1 MFDSIR
7 KHQRLL
13 QFILLI
19 LIFPAFAFFGIQG
32 YDRFLSDG
40 DAVARVGDAKITRQ
54 EFELA
59 RQRQL
64 DQMRQVFGGQVDP
77 AMLDNAAARA
87 EILEGLVTQRA
98 LMLEAAEQRIVV
110 SDDTLRR
117 TILAIPDLVRA
128 DGSFDMERYRA
139 LLAAQGRNEA
149 MFEAELRSD
158 LAMQALPGAISQT
171 PVVPEALVDRVARL
185 GEQTREIRQRT
196 FLPADFQSAVD
207 TSDEALKRFH
217 EQNAGAFETPEQ
229 ARVEYLLLE
238 PAAIEAAIQ
247 LNPDEVR
254 AYYEQNKARYATAE
268 QRRASHI
275 LITVDPGADD
285 AAKKAA
291 RDKAQ
296 AIRDKLAGGADFAEL
311 ARSESQ
317 DPGSAPSGGDLGFF
331 SASMMVKPFADA
343 AFALKE
349 GEISQVVES
358 EFGYHVIRVT
368 GIRPGT
374 ERPFQTVRGEIE
386 AEIRKQQSAGRFAEA
401 AENFSNLVYEQADS
415 LAPAA
420 ERFGL
425 KVEAASEVRRD
436 GVQALPR
443 EHPLNH
449 PRVLQ
454 ALFSDDSLAGKRNT
468 QAVDI
473 GGGRLVSARIVEHS
487 PARRQPFEEVRDE
500 VRKRLVARESAQAAR
515 KAGETLLAELRG
527 GKAQPG
533 AEFGEARTIPRA
545 PSEALPQPAVESI
558 FQVDAAKLPGYAGAA
573 VVDGGYAVFA
583 VTRVIE
589 ADDKLLAERKPL
601 YRRQLE
607 QAYSQAALSAYVE
620 AVKARRKI
628 VRNEQAI
635 APAAV
640 DR

>member
-40 DAVARVGDAKITRQ
+40 DSVAKVGDSSITRQ

-64 DQMRQVFGGQVDP
+64 EQMRQVFGGQVDP
-77 AMLDNAAARA
+77 AMLDNAGARA

-98 LMLEAAEQRIVV
+98 LMLEASDQRIVV

-117 TILAIPDLVRA
+117 TILAIPDLVKA

-149 MFEAELRSD
+149 MFEAELRRD

-171 PVVPEALVDRVARL
+171 PVVPDALVERVTRL

-196 FLPADFQSAVD
+196 FVPADFASSVD
-207 TSDEALKRFH
+207 TSEEALKRYH
-217 EQNAGAFETPEQ
+217 EQNAAAFETPEQ
-229 ARVEYLLLE
+229 AKVEYLVLE
-238 PAAIEAAIQ
+238 PSAIEATIK

-275 LITVDPGADD
+275 LVTVPEGASEAD
-285 AAKKAA
+285 KKAA

-296 AIRDKLAGGADFAEL
+296 ALRDKLAAGADFAEL
-311 ARSESQ
+311 AKAESQ

-349 GEISQVVES
+349 GEISEVVES
-358 EFGYHVIRVT
+358 EFGYHVIKLT
-368 GIRPGT
+368 GIRPGV
-374 ERPFQTVRGEIE
+374 ERAFQTVRAEIE

-401 AENFSNLVYEQADS
+401 AESFSNLVYEQADT
-415 LAPAA
+415 LNPAA

-425 KVEAASEVRRD
+425 KVETAEKVGRD
-436 GVQALPR
+436 GVESLPR
-443 EHPLNH
+443 EHPLNQ
-449 PRVLQ
+449 RRLLE
-454 ALFSDDSLAGKRNT
+454 ALFSAESIANRRNT

-473 GGGRLVSARIVEHS
+473 GEGRLVSARIVEHS
-487 PARRQPFEEVRDE
+487 PARRQAFDEVRDE
-500 VRKRLVARESAQAAR
+500 VRKRLVARESAAAAR
-515 KAGETLLAELRG
+515 KAGEALLADLRA
-527 GKAQPG
+527 GKAQPDG
-533 AEFGEARTIPRA
+533 AFGEARRIGRA
-545 PSEALPQPAVESI
+545 PSDALPQPAVEAI
-558 FQVDAAKLPGYAGAA
+558 FKVDGEKLPGYAGAGVA
-573 VVDGGYAVFA
+573 DGGYAVFA
-583 VTRVIE
+583 VTKVID

-607 QAYSQAALSAYVE
+607 QAYSQAALSAYVDS
-620 AVKARRKI
+620 VKARRKI

-635 APAAV
+635 APEPV
-640 DR
+640 ER